1 LLFFLFIEYQRIRII
16 EISINAWTKKFF
28 KENDIYYYYYSF
40 SFSFKLC
47 IIQESWP
54 VQRTGKYDTFIA
66 EYSIIQR
73 KTFSIEKHWLS
84 FSWVSSPLPLFEI
97 YLILCS
103 PRCHSGSNDTS
114 FKYISSPGAESIKSH
129 THRHTQTD
137 TQTHRRTFSVVW
149 PLVTFRENFS
159 TSSHTG
165 LKAVSGPATNRLAN
179 KQNLNH
185 FNIDL

>member
-1 LLFFLFIEYQRIRII
+1 MTFF
-16 EISINAWTKKFF
+16 
-28 KENDIYYYYYSF
+28 YYYYSF

-66 EYSIIQR
+66 EYSIIQS

-84 FSWVSSPLPLFEI
+84 FLWVSSPLPLFEI

-137 TQTHRRTFSVVW
+137 RRSPFSVVW

-179 KQNLNH
+179 KQILNH